1 VLKDFNLLASTSRGN
16 ERPMCNELHFLLKEA
31 LGDADALVSKT
42 GVRGLVVAKTFLDPF
57 AVMEKLRQILV
68 ERPYEFRFAL
78 KIIPIERVVPT
89 SLEEIKRV
97 ALELAARI
105 GEEETFRITV
115 EKRFTTLHSHEIIE
129 AIAGEIKN
137 KADMQNPDKTL
148 LIEVIGGLTG
158 LSLLKPN
165 DILAVVKEKMLPDQS

>member
-1 VLKDFNLLASTSRGN
+1 MLKDFNLLASTSRGN

-78 KIIPIERVVPT
+78 KIIPIERIVFYGGD
-89 SLEEIKRV
+89 SEEI
-97 ALELAARI
+97 RI
-105 GEEETFRITV
+105 ICNMW
-115 EKRFTTLHSHEIIE
+115 
-129 AIAGEIKN
+129 N
-137 KADMQNPDKTL
+137 KTYKSYISCNW
-148 LIEVIGGLTG
+148 I
-158 LSLLKPN
+158 
-165 DILAVVKEKMLPDQS
+165 